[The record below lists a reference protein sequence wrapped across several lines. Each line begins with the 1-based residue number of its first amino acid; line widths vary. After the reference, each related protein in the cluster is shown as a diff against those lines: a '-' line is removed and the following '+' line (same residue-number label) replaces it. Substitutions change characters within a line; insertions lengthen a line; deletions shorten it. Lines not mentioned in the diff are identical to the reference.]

1 MLLNDYTLPPLCGEK
16 PRKVAVFLHGVGDRG
31 DGGLLSIGQMWQ
43 RDFPDC
49 EFICPDA
56 PSPYDMAPPGFGG
69 RQWFSL
75 QSFEPAAIAMGV
87 RAAAPTLNAYL
98 DEVLQTRQ
106 LTPDRMALIG
116 FSQGTMMALYVAP
129 RRAAPVAAV
138 IGYSGCLID
147 AATLPTEKRC
157 VPPILL
163 VHGDRDEVVP
173 HHLLLESANGLSM
186 AGIKAETITCRML
199 GHGIDE
205 FGIASGRAFLKKC
218 FASL

>member
-1 MLLNDYTLPPLCGEK
+1 MRLRDYTLPPLRQDR
-16 PRKVAVFLHGVGDRG
+16 PQRIAVLLHGVGDRG

-56 PSPYDMAPPGFGG
+56 PFAYDMAPPEFGG

-75 QSFEPAAIAMGV
+75 KSLDPAAIEMGV
-87 RAAAPTLNAYL
+87 KAAAPILNAYL
-98 DEVLQTRQ
+98 DEVLDARE
-106 LTPDRMALIG
+106 LSPDKLALIG
-116 FSQGTMMALYVAP
+116 FSQGAMMSLYVAP
-129 RRAAPVAAV
+129 RRQRPVAAV

-147 AATLPTEKRC
+147 GKTLPEEKRSA
-157 VPPILL
+157 PPILL

-173 HHLLLESANGLSM
+173 RGLMKQAAEGLSA
-186 AGIKAETITCRML
+186 AGLKVETLSCPML

-205 FGIASGRAFLKKC
+205 AGIAKGRAFLKKN
-218 FASL
+218 FAAL